1 MRQIVIGL
9 LIVAA
14 AASPAAAQSFEQGT
28 PLMATWLAADN
39 ETAAQVTRYEARL
52 DADAFAPI
60 GMVYTY
66 LLPQTRLTLGSHTF
80 RVRACNTAA
89 CGAEL
94 AVTFS
99 IIPPVPP
106 TPNAPRNGVIQRV
119 PVAALAF
126 PDAVEYAQSYAR
138 WAIGRYLTPTEL
150 GWLAARHPAVP
161 PTRYTILDLM
171 DAAYAEML
179 GR

>member
-1 MRQIVIGL
+1 MRQIAIGL
-9 LIVAA
+9 LVVLGVAA
-14 AASPAAAQSFEQGT
+14 AAQAQSYEQGT
-28 PLMATWLAADN
+28 PLMAAWQAPDN
-39 ETAAQVTRYEARL
+39 EAAAQVTRYEVRL
-52 DADAFAPI
+52 DADAFAAI
-60 GMVYTY
+60 GMAYAYT
-66 LLPQTRLTLGSHTF
+66 LPQARLTLGSHTF
-80 RVRACNTAA
+80 HVRACNSAA

-94 AVTFS
+94 SVAFS
-99 IIPPVPP
+99 IVPPVPP

-119 PVAALAF
+119 PVAVLEVPQAI
-126 PDAVEYAQSYAR
+126 EYAQAYAR